1 MKVYIDSNIVI
12 ARTMAGHSHQ
22 PAATQL
28 FREIRAHRWKPVISA
43 HGLAEIYSVLTRAP
57 LGRRISPAEAW
68 LMIEQNILPLFEI
81 EELGMADYSSLLRGL
96 ASDGLAG
103 GQVYDAVHLQAARK
117 AKCSKIYTF
126 NVSDFRRIAPDLEDC
141 ILRP

>member
-1 MKVYIDSNIVI
+1 
-12 ARTMAGHSHQ
+12 
-22 PAATQL
+22 
-28 FREIRAHRWKPVISA
+28 
-43 HGLAEIYSVLTRAP
+43 
-57 LGRRISPAEAW
+57 
-68 LMIEQNILPLFEI
+68 MIEQNILPLFEI